1 MVDGLPSE
9 LTSEQR
15 EKVRELLIQHRAI
28 LSIGD
33 HDVGR
38 THLVEHTI
46 DTGDH
51 RPIRQALRRQPF
63 QHQDYIDLET
73 NRMLE
78 YGIIE
83 PAASPW
89 ASNVVLVTKKDGSL
103 RFCVDYRRLN
113 SITYKD
119 SYPLPLIDNCL
130 NALAGSSWYS
140 TLDLRSGY
148 YNIPIAKSDRDKS
161 AFITC
166 QGCFRFTV
174 MPFGLTCAPSVFQ
187 RLMDVVLCGLSYQ
200 TCLVYL
206 DDIIVFGRTFE
217 EQLERLE
224 EVFKRL
230 RSANLKLK
238 PSKCFLCQHSVEF
251 LGHVV
256 SEKGLTM
263 QSSKIDAINDWT
275 SCRDVSEVRAFMGL
289 SSYYRRFVKDFS
301 SIAAPLYGL
310 TQKGAEFC
318 WTAECQEAFDDLKR
332 RLTSE
337 PILALP
343 TDDGTYVLDT
353 DASDFGLGAILS
365 QNQNGQEKVI
375 AYVSRTL
382 GKSEQKYETTRKE
395 LLAIVTG
402 LKQFRQ
408 YLLGRHFVIRTD
420 HAALTWLRRTAKPM
434 PQLARWLTFIEQF
447 DYEIEH
453 RPGTKHGNADGLSR
467 RTTPTVRVLNT
478 EGPDTSPPVME
489 TMAERQLRDTE
500 IGTFVSLWLNQEH
513 PPEKAEIQSESEFTK
528 KLVNNWDQ
536 FEIHNGLVYR
546 RHQDTPK
553 GEGDYLQLLLPRAD
567 VPEMLRLCH
576 EGVVGGHFAEQKTL
590 DQVGRRFYWN
600 HWQQDVARFCW
611 QCPSAAGTT
620 EAN

>member
-1 MVDGLPSE
+1 
-9 LTSEQR
+9 
-15 EKVRELLIQHRAI
+15 
-28 LSIGD
+28 
-33 HDVGR
+33 
-38 THLVEHTI
+38 
-46 DTGDH
+46 
-51 RPIRQALRRQPF
+51 
-63 QHQDYIDLET
+63 
-73 NRMLE
+73 
-78 YGIIE
+78 
-83 PAASPW
+83 
-89 ASNVVLVTKKDGSL
+89 
-103 RFCVDYRRLN
+103 VDYRRLN

-148 YNIPIAKSDRDKS
+148 YNIPIAESDRDKS
-161 AFITC
+161 AFITR

-206 DDIIVFGRTFE
+206 DDIIVFGQTFE
-217 EQLERLE
+217 EQLERLG
-224 EVFKRL
+224 EVFKCL
-230 RSANLKLK
+230 KAANLKLK
-238 PSKCFLCQHSVEF
+238 PSKCFLCQRSVEF

-263 QSSKIDAINDWT
+263 QSSKVETINSWT
-275 SCRDVSEVRAFMGL
+275 ACKDVSEVRAFMGL
-289 SSYYRRFVKDFS
+289 SGYYKRFVKDFS
-301 SIAAPLYGL
+301 VIAAPLYAL

-318 WTAECQEAFDDLKR
+318 WTSECQEAFDELKQ

-343 TDDGTYVLDT
+343 TDDRTYVLDT

-365 QNQNGQEKVI
+365 QDQNGQEKVI
-375 AYVSRTL
+375 AYASRTL

-420 HAALTWLRRTAKPM
+420 HAALTWLRRTAEPM

-467 RTTPTVRVLNT
+467 KVTPSVRVVNKDESTTSAPVAETGRTTAQ
-478 EGPDTSPPVME
+478 G
-489 TMAERQLRDTE
+489 
-500 IGTFVSLWLNQEH
+500 
-513 PPEKAEIQSESEFTK
+513 
-528 KLVNNWDQ
+528 
-536 FEIHNGLVYR
+536 
-546 RHQDTPK
+546 
-553 GEGDYLQLLLPRAD
+553 
-567 VPEMLRLCH
+567 C
-576 EGVVGGHFAEQKTL
+576 
-590 DQVGRRFYWN
+590 
-600 HWQQDVARFCW
+600 
-611 QCPSAAGTT
+611 
-620 EAN
+620 

>member
-1 MVDGLPSE
+1 
-9 LTSEQR
+9 
-15 EKVRELLIQHRAI
+15 
-28 LSIGD
+28 
-33 HDVGR
+33 
-38 THLVEHTI
+38 
-46 DTGDH
+46 
-51 RPIRQALRRQPF
+51 
-63 QHQDYIDLET
+63 
-73 NRMLE
+73 
-78 YGIIE
+78 
-83 PAASPW
+83 
-89 ASNVVLVTKKDGSL
+89 
-103 RFCVDYRRLN
+103 
-113 SITYKD
+113 
-119 SYPLPLIDNCL
+119 
-130 NALAGSSWYS
+130 
-140 TLDLRSGY
+140 
-148 YNIPIAKSDRDKS
+148 
-161 AFITC
+161 
-166 QGCFRFTV
+166 
-174 MPFGLTCAPSVFQ
+174 MPFGLTRAPSVFQ

-200 TCLVYL
+200 ICLGYL

-238 PSKCFLCQHSVEF
+238 PSKCFLCQRSVEF

-263 QSSKIDAINDWT
+263 QASKIEAINDWT

-289 SSYYRRFVKDFS
+289 SGYYRRFVKDFS
-301 SIAAPLYGL
+301 SIAVPLYGL

-318 WTAECQEAFDDLKR
+318 WTAECQEAFDELKR

-365 QNQNGQEKVI
+365 QDQNGQEKVI
-375 AYVSRTL
+375 AYESRTL

-420 HAALTWLRRTAKPM
+420 HAALTWLRRTAEPM

-467 RTTPTVRVLNT
+467 RMTPTVRVLNAA
-478 EGPDTSPPVME
+478 EPNASAPVAE
-489 TMAERQLRDTE
+489 TMAERQLRDAE
-500 IGTFVSLWLNQEH
+500 IGTFVSLQLNQEH

-528 KLVNNWDQ
+528 QLVSNWDQ
-536 FEIHNGLVYR
+536 FEVHNGLVYR
-546 RHQDTPK
+546 RYQDTPK
-553 GEGDYLQLLLPRAD
+553 GEGNHLQLLLPRAD
-567 VPEMLRLCH
+567 VHETLRLCH

-590 DQVGRRFYWN
+590 DQVGRRIYWN
-600 HWQQDVARFCW
+600 HWQQDVARFCR
-611 QCPSAAGTT
+611 QCPQCCRYHRGKLKRR
-620 EAN
+620 